1 MSLLGVLLLI
11 SPLANVDFDIAKA
24 LPEAEVVIS
33 REVVVKA
40 IEKNRDKDQPE
51 LEVLHFLG
59 RARAYGFHEVNFVIR
74 AASKEHANTILE
86 HIVSRFNASEDV
98 QERHRQGMGLFKFAV
113 ISDEATNAEIHKFVE
128 NTTGKPGSLLFVD
141 GGLVNAT

>member
-1 MSLLGVLLLI
+1 MSLLGVLMLV

-59 RARAYGFHEVNFVIR
+59 RARNYGLQEVNFVIR

-86 HIVSRFNASEDV
+86 HIVSRFNATEYV
-98 QERHRQGMGLFKFAV
+98 QERHRQGMGSFNFAV
-113 ISDEATNAEIHKFVE
+113 IGDEATNAEIHKFVE
-128 NTTGKPGSLLFVD
+128 YSTGHPGSLLFVD
-141 GGLVNAT
+141 GYIG

>member
-1 MSLLGVLLLI
+1 MSLLGVLLLV
-11 SPLANVDFDIAKA
+11 SPLANVDFDITKA

-59 RARAYGFHEVNFVIR
+59 RARKYGYQEVNFVIR

-86 HIVSRFNASEDV
+86 HIVSRFNASEDA
-98 QERHRQGMGLFKFAV
+98 QERHRQGEGLFNFAV

-128 NTTGKPGSLLFVD
+128 YSTGHLGSLLFVD
-141 GGLVNAT
+141 GGTG